1 MVSRPLIKWSVDR
14 PVLSFLKIRLNF
26 GKFIIH
32 FSRLRSPFSQDQTI
46 IRVVQP
52 VSENSAMR
60 WLGVYFDT
68 RLSFKNHAERM
79 ASAARNAV
87 SGLNMLWNTVRG
99 VDVRIIRRAV
109 HACILPILTY
119 AAPAWWNGRSRINN
133 AGKTI
138 RNGVEGQLY
147 RLDKVQ
153 NTALRTI
160 LPVWRTTPIRIMQRE
175 AATPPIEHTLD
186 YLCELASLR
195 LHKLEPRHPLRL
207 RTKKPVTT

>member
-1 MVSRPLIKWSVDR
+1 
-14 PVLSFLKIRLNF
+14 
-26 GKFIIH
+26 
-32 FSRLRSPFSQDQTI
+32 
-46 IRVVQP
+46 
-52 VSENSAMR
+52 MR

-68 RLSFKNHAERM
+68 RLSFKNHAEKV
-79 ASAARNAV
+79 ASAARKAV
-87 SGLNMLWNTVRG
+87 SGLNMLGNTVRG
-99 VDVRIIRRAV
+99 VDVRIIRRAD

-175 AATPPIEHTLD
+175 AGTPPIEHTLD
-186 YLCELASLR
+186 CLCELASLR

-207 RTKKPVTT
+207 RTKKTYDSLHPTRLETLAQRCTVTT

>member
-1 MVSRPLIKWSVDR
+1 M
-14 PVLSFLKIRLNF
+14 
-26 GKFIIH
+26 
-32 FSRLRSPFSQDQTI
+32 LR
-46 IRVVQP
+46 
-52 VSENSAMR
+52 
-60 WLGVYFDT
+60 
-68 RLSFKNHAERM
+68 
-79 ASAARNAV
+79 
-87 SGLNMLWNTVRG
+87 NTVRG
-99 VDVRIIRRAV
+99 VDVRI
-109 HACILPILTY
+109 CILPILTY

-175 AATPPIEHTLD
+175 AATPSIEHTLD

-195 LHKLEPRHPLRL
+195 LHKLEP
-207 RTKKPVTT
+207 